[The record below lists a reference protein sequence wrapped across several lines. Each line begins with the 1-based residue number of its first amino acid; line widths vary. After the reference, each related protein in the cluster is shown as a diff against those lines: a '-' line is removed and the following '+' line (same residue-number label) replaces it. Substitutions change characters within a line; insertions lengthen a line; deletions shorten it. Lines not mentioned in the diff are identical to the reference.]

1 VEVPA
6 LMRRAGWKRPLGVL
20 LGLLVLVL
28 GLPAAAQAQP
38 GLSHPR
44 PRPPVEDP
52 APTGPDCTTT
62 PSSTQPGYSVADPR
76 CVFNGA
82 AYTGARFVP
91 QTNAAGH
98 PISRTFTGILAGAP
112 YRIEVPK
119 QHWNGQLVLFAHG
132 FRGNGTTVWV
142 DNSPLRTYLV
152 AHGFAWAASGYS
164 TNGYDVGQGVL
175 DSHALIGLF
184 AGKVRTARS
193 VYMTGVSMGG
203 HITAVEI
210 EHFRGDFA
218 GAMPACGVLGD
229 KELFDYF
236 TDANVTAAALTG
248 TAIQF
253 PMTLEAGQ
261 AYAPTYDAQVL
272 SELPKLGTGFVSGNP
287 ANVSLTPTGQTWAS
301 TVELRSGGIRPGFA
315 SGFAFWASAGF
326 APLTNV
332 PFLFG
337 VYPGLTGGTIGIADG
352 NVVDNRFTLYRIGD
366 NRGPLTAAEGELNGS
381 VLRVKATT
389 PPSAGLT
396 GIPKVF
402 GDPRIPVLSMHD
414 IGDLFVPFKMEQIYA
429 QRVAAHGESRLF
441 VSRAIRGVGH
451 CDFTQAEMQR
461 GFADLVTWVR
471 TGHRPAGDR
480 VTDARVVAS
489 PTFGCKFTDQTPG
502 AHAGF
507 VAPACPS

>member
-6 LMRRAGWKRPLGVL
+6 LMRTGWKRPLGVL

-38 GLSHPR
+38 APSHPR

-52 APTGPDCTTT
+52 APTGPDCSTT
-62 PSSTQPGYSVADPR
+62 PSSSQPGYSVADPR

-142 DNSPLRTYLV
+142 DDSPLRTYLV

-210 EHFRGDFA
+210 EHFRGDFV

-272 SELPKLGTGFVSGNP
+272 SQLPKLGTGFVSGNP

-326 APLTNV
+326 APLSNV

-366 NRGPLTAAEGELNGS
+366 NRGPLTAAERELNRS

-429 QRVAAHGESRLF
+429 QRVAAHGQSRLF

-451 CDFTQAEMQR
+451 CDFTQAEMQS

-480 VTDARVVAS
+480 VRDARVVAS

>member
-1 VEVPA
+1 
-6 LMRRAGWKRPLGVL
+6 MRRAGWKRPLGVL

-38 GLSHPR
+38 APSHPR

-132 FRGNGTTVWV
+132 FRGSGTTVWV
-142 DNSPLRTYLV
+142 DDSPLRTYLV

-184 AGKVRTARS
+184 AGKVNRPARG

-210 EHFRGDFA
+210 EHFRGDFV

-366 NRGPLTAAEGELNGS
+366 NRGPLTAAERRAEPVRAAGQGHDAALGRADRDPEG
-381 VLRVKATT
+381 LR
-389 PPSAGLT
+389 
-396 GIPKVF
+396 
-402 GDPRIPVLSMHD
+402 
-414 IGDLFVPFKMEQIYA
+414 
-429 QRVAAHGESRLF
+429 
-441 VSRAIRGVGH
+441 
-451 CDFTQAEMQR
+451 
-461 GFADLVTWVR
+461 
-471 TGHRPAGDR
+471 RPAHPGA
-480 VTDARVVAS
+480 VDAR
-489 PTFGCKFTDQTPG
+489 
-502 AHAGF
+502 HR
-507 VAPACPS
+507 